1 MCKENR
7 EKKSKQAF
15 HHKLGVMPFLA
26 FDMHMNTPQSVQLA
40 ACKPCK
46 VRYVNPATRIFV
58 GGSGMGMDV
67 EKKLIAEK
75 LLYGAKYDVWY
86 LCGV

>member
-26 FDMHMNTPQSVQLA
+26 FDMHMNTPQSVQVA

-46 VRYVNPATRIFV
+46 VRYVNLATKICWWFW
-58 GGSGMGMDV
+58 MWMDV

-75 LLYGAKYDVWY
+75 LLYGVKYDV
-86 LCGV
+86 